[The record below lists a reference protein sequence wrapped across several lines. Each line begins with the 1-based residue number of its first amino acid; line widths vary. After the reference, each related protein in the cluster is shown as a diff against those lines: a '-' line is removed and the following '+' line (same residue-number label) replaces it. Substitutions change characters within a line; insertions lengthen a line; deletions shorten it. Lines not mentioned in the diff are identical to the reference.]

1 MKGQKT
7 LFSSASEEWATPQEL
22 FDKLNEEFCFTL
34 DPCAT
39 QQNHKCEQYFT
50 KEQDGLKMDWGG
62 ALRVLQSAIRSE
74 PERVGKKVLHGRTE
88 RRDGRCHAD
97 PGADRYAVFS
107 RLHTAQIRSALHP
120 WAAEIRERGKRRAV
134 PVDDCYIPRAGN
146 VRERQWAKE

>member
-39 QQNHKCEQYFT
+39 DQNHKCEQYFT

-62 ALRVLQSAIRSE
+62 ATRVLQSAIWKE
-74 PERVGKKVLHGRTE
+74 PERVGKKMLHGRAE
-88 RRDGRCHAD
+88 RRNGRRHAD
-97 PGADRYAVFS
+97 SGADGHTVFS
-107 RLHTAQIRSALHP
+107 RLHTAQIRSPFHP
-120 WAAEIRERGKRRAV
+120 WTPEVWGSGKRCAV
-134 PVDDCYIPRAGN
+134 PVDDRGIPCAGN
-146 VRERQWAKE
+146 VRAAGW